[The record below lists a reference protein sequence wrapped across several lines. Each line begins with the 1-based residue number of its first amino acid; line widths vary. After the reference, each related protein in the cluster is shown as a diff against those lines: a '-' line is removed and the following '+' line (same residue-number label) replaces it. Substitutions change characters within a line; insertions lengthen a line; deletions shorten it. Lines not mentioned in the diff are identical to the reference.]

1 MWSALYTTSLA
12 TALRQLQRRH
22 HSHQQQ
28 RPLQPLQHLPNR
40 FLHNQLKH
48 HSIHN
53 LQPHSL
59 QCQNPP
65 QLPWLNLW
73 SHLHLLK

>member
-1 MWSALYTTSLA
+1 LA
-12 TALRQLQRRH
+12 TALLQPQRH
-22 HSHQQQ
+22 LHSHQQQ
-28 RPLQPLQHLPNR
+28 LQSQLHQRLPNR